1 MEDANLYNLLKTLH
15 IIAFVAWM
23 AGMFYLPRLFVYH
36 AEAKAGGEASAML
49 EVMEL
54 KLLRY
59 IMNPAMIATWVFGLW
74 LALRFELYQGGWFHI
89 KATLVLFMSG
99 LHGRFA
105 VHRKQFLRG
114 ENKYSAR
121 YFRIINEVPTIL
133 LIFIVYLVIFKPF

>member
-1 MEDANLYNLLKTLH
+1 MEDANLYNLLKVLH
-15 IIAFVAWM
+15 IVAFVAWM

-36 AEAKAGGEASAML
+36 VAAKQGGEL
-49 EVMEL
+49 DLTLQIMER

-59 IMNPAMIATWVFGLW
+59 IMNPAMIATWIFGLW

-89 KATLVLFMSG
+89 KATLVLIMSG
-99 LHGRFA
+99 VHGRLA
-105 VHRKQFLRG
+105 IHRKQFALG
-114 ENKYSAR
+114 ANKYSDR